1 MKRII
6 ALALLFIASTLS
18 AAPIDRDTLIKVLDV
33 ARSKRVPVSVAYWQH
48 IEESGNRFTG
58 GWGDP
63 GAIGDMDRLF
73 TSEGLFQLSTAPD
86 NIKFLL
92 DNFWNEPV
100 EDFNIKDPIDN
111 AIVAMGYMRWL
122 HDKFGSWY
130 IAAARFNCGP
140 NRPIIPPSSLAYASR
155 IIHAREPKL

>member
-1 MKRII
+1 MQYVCAI
-6 ALALLFIASTLS
+6 LLFIASTV
-18 AAPIDRDTLIKVLDV
+18 AAVPIDRATLIKVLDV
-33 ARSKRVPVSVAYWQH
+33 AQSKRVPVSVAYWQH

-58 GWGDP
+58 GLGDP
-63 GAIGDMDRLF
+63 DAVGDKDRRF
-73 TSEGLFQLSTAPD
+73 TSDGLFQLNTDPD
-86 NIKFLL
+86 NMRFLL
-92 DNFWNEPV
+92 ENFWDEPV
-100 EDFNIKDPIDN
+100 ENFDIKDPIDN

-140 NRPIIPPSSLAYASR
+140 NRPTIPESSLAYAFR